1 MARITDPWRARRLAR
16 VLFSDISAYAGD
28 QVRIGIE
35 KDDLLQRLSREIEQ
49 GRTWF
54 RAQVDLPESD
64 RIFNWA
70 LVDVLVYGNR
80 RVASHIW

>member
-1 MARITDPWRARRLAR
+1 MAKITDPWRARRLAR
-16 VLFSDISAYAGD
+16 VLFSDIAAYAGD

-54 RAQVDLPESD
+54 RAQVDLPEAE
-64 RIFNWA
+64 RIFDWA
-70 LVDVLVYGNR
+70 LVDVLVYGHR
-80 RVASHIW
+80 KVASHIW

>member
-54 RAQVDLPESD
+54 RAQVDTRRESHTRSGHYLD
-64 RIFNWA
+64 
-70 LVDVLVYGNR
+70 
-80 RVASHIW
+80 